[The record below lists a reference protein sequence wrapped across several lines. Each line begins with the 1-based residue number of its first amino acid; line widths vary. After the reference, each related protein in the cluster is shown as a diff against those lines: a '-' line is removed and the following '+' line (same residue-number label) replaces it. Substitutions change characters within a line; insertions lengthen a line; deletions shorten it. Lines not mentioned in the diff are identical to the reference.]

1 VSSNLNIPRE
11 LQVLISI
18 RIPPSMAEALK
29 QAAAKRF
36 SSVSDV
42 AREAVANDL
51 RRQGLLAE

>member
-29 QAAAKRF
+29 TAAAKRF